1 MQFGTVLW
9 FFALASTSVVLSGCS
24 SSTSSG
30 TTGGNGTI
38 VVPLAGYWTGSW
50 SRDTTLTDLINDTE
64 DVTTNL
70 DPEDGVARLQI
81 TSASGSSQTI
91 SGELLMSGFSCFDTG
106 RVSGSW
112 SGSNIGMTAVSG
124 STQVSTSGVS
134 ATVTQVSGGTGYTSV
149 PTVTFSAPELSNG
162 TTATGIAAI
171 GGTAGVASIAA
182 TEAGSGYSQAT
193 TTATVTA
200 PDLAGG
206 VQATATVT
214 LGSDNATAGYVVT
227 EAGSGYTTAPGV
239 TVVDTD
245 TDSPG
250 VGAVATASLTDTSAL
265 GLVTHII
272 VDQAGSGYESAPTIS
287 ITGGGGSGASFTAA
301 LANTV
306 TIAGTGIRLSLS
318 GHQTAGGQI
327 KLAYSVASGD
337 TCEAKRGSITLNKSG

>member
-1 MQFGTVLW
+1 M
-9 FFALASTSVVLSGCS
+9 
-24 SSTSSG
+24 
-30 TTGGNGTI
+30 
-38 VVPLAGYWTGSW
+38 VPLAGYWTGSW

-91 SGELLMSGFSCFDTG
+91 SGDLLMSGFSCFDTG
-106 RVSGSW
+106 RISGSW

-149 PTVTFSAPELSNG
+149 PTVTFSAPEVSTG
-162 TTATGIAAI
+162 TTATGTAVI
-171 GGTAGVASIAA
+171 GETAGVASIAVANAGTQYENETVWVTITPPDLVGGIHA
-182 TEAGSGYSQAT
+182 TAN
-193 TTATVTA
+193 ATV
-200 PDLAGG
+200 D
-206 VQATATVT
+206 
-214 LGSDNATAGYVVT
+214 TAGTITGFVVT
-227 EAGSGYTTAPGV
+227 EAGSGYTSIPGV
-239 TVVDTD
+239 TIS
-245 TDSPG
+245 DSANG
-250 VGAVATASLTDTSAL
+250 VGAVATATLTDTAAL

-272 VDQAGSGYESAPTIS
+272 VDQAGSGYESVPTIS

-301 LANTV
+301 LADTV

-318 GHQTAGGQI
+318 GHQTASGQI

-337 TCEAKRGSITLNKSG
+337 DCEAKRGSITLNKSG

>member
-81 TSASGSSQTI
+81 TSASGSSQNI

-112 SGSNIGMTAVSG
+112 SGSNIGMTAISG

-134 ATVTQVSGGTGYTSV
+134 PTVTLVAGGIGYSSM
-149 PTVTFSAPELSNG
+149 PTVTFSAP
-162 TTATGIAAI
+162 
-171 GGTAGVASIAA
+171 
-182 TEAGSGYSQAT
+182 
-193 TTATVTA
+193 
-200 PDLAGG
+200 
-206 VQATATVT
+206 
-214 LGSDNATAGYVVT
+214 
-227 EAGSGYTTAPGV
+227 
-239 TVVDTD
+239 
-245 TDSPG
+245 
-250 VGAVATASLTDTSAL
+250 
-265 GLVTHII
+265 
-272 VDQAGSGYESAPTIS
+272 
-287 ITGGGGSGASFTAA
+287 
-301 LANTV
+301 
-306 TIAGTGIRLSLS
+306 
-318 GHQTAGGQI
+318 
-327 KLAYSVASGD
+327 
-337 TCEAKRGSITLNKSG
+337 